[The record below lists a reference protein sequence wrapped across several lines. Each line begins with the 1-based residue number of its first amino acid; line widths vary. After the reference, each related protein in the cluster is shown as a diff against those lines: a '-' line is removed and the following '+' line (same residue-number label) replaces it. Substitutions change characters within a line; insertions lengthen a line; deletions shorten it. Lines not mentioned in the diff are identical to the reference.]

1 MTNFAD
7 FKAAI
12 EGISGGKNTVLLDK
26 VPAMGGDGEVEQ
38 TTKVPVKF
46 DISRCTLTLWSID

>member
-12 EGISGGKNTVLLDK
+12 EGISGGKNTALLLSL
-26 VPAMGGDGEVEQ
+26 
-38 TTKVPVKF
+38 
-46 DISRCTLTLWSID
+46 IHI

>member
-12 EGISGGKNTVLLDK
+12 EGISGGKNTALLDK
-26 VPAMGGDGEVEQ
+26 FGLPSVAVSY
-38 TTKVPVKF
+38 TH
-46 DISRCTLTLWSID
+46 LTLPTT

>member
-12 EGISGGKNTVLLDK
+12 EGISGGKNTVLLDLSL
-26 VPAMGGDGEVEQ
+26 
-38 TTKVPVKF
+38 
-46 DISRCTLTLWSID
+46 IHI

>member
-26 VPAMGGDGEVEQ
+26 FAC
-38 TTKVPVKF
+38 
-46 DISRCTLTLWSID
+46 RLWWCPSTS